1 MAFRFVAVG
10 TSLGGFH
17 ALKTVLGALSKDF
30 PLPIAVVQHRSSD
43 DSEALAP
50 LLAGEI
56 SIPVVE
62 VNDKELIKDGHIY
75 ICPSNYH
82 LLIDEH
88 HFALSTDAPVLHA
101 RPSIDVFFQSAAES
115 FGSGVIGVLLTGMS
129 KDGTL
134 GLTRIKE
141 CGGYAI
147 VQDPAGAEGHIMP
160 QTAVASVECDRVLPL
175 EDIGPALSQLCA
187 DQRMPA

>member
-50 LLAGEI
+50 LLAVEI
-56 SIPVVE
+56 SLPVVE

-75 ICPSNYH
+75 ICPPNYH
-82 LLIDEH
+82 LLIDEQ

-134 GLTRIKE
+134 GLTKIKE

-147 VQDPAGAEGHIMP
+147 VQDPAGAEGQIMP
-160 QTAVASVECDRVLPL
+160 QTAVASVEVDRVLSL